1 LFKDATKYRFSSAT
15 FYETGD
21 DEFKIPPRP
30 WCVTNEKIQ
39 RSFQCCI
46 KDGSRPAAYFMQ
58 LKFANHLKVLCSK
71 DMVLNVQGKGSA

>member
-1 LFKDATKYRFSSAT
+1 MFLIYKLVMI
-15 FYETGD
+15 ETGLN
-21 DEFKIPPRP
+21 PRP

-39 RSFQCCI
+39 SSFQCCI

-71 DMVLNVQGKGSA
+71 DMVLNVQGKGSV